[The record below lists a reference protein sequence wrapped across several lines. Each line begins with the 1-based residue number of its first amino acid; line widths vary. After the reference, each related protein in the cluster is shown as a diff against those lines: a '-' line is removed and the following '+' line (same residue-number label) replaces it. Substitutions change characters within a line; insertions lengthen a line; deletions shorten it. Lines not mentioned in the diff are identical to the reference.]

1 MRINS
6 LDPTLSVSSRTLIT
20 ATKRDKEVVL
30 NVPRPQMLL
39 QGEFRRMDMMTIAG
53 KKLSIIVLG
62 PRGVIHL
69 EKDNG
74 VKVIYGMYIMLLRI
88 AAKKLIFLHRLHRV

>member
-1 MRINS
+1 
-6 LDPTLSVSSRTLIT
+6 
-20 ATKRDKEVVL
+20 
-30 NVPRPQMLL
+30 
-39 QGEFRRMDMMTIAG
+39 MMTIAG